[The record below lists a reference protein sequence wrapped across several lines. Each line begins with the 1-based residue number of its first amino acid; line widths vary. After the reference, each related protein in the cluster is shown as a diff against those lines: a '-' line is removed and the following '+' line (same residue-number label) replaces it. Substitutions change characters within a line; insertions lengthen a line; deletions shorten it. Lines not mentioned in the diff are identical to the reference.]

1 MCGDSSKCADKSVGG
16 WTSRQWALGTGT
28 GAGERSSSGCRGLIE
43 GRQRPCHTKG
53 CYSPGNFPTALFPQE
68 PVGTSTVPVT
78 RGYIRHGCFRPVVF
92 NLSVP
97 QIHLEG
103 WLKHRFLPPP
113 HVSDLVGPGEG
124 LRLRISDTSPGDA
137 DTTGSKTTP

>member
-1 MCGDSSKCADKSVGG
+1 MVSSCNQIKRDSWPMNLCVETAPNVLTSLWEGG
-16 WTSRQWALGTGT
+16 PPGSGPWALAR

-43 GRQRPCHTKG
+43 GCQRPCHTKG
-53 CYSPGNFPTALFPQE
+53 CHSPGNFPTALFPQE

-78 RGYIRHGCFRPVVF
+78 CGNIRHGCFRLVVF

-113 HVSDLVGPGEG
+113 PCF
-124 LRLRISDTSPGDA
+124 
-137 DTTGSKTTP
+137 